1 MKKTILS
8 LLIIS
13 FCITVFAQSDK
24 YASAMKKNISMLD
37 SAMQKGNA
45 RELANNFERIG
56 DAEKLQ
62 WLPYYYAAYC
72 NIISTYTENDKTKID
87 ATAEKAEELIIK
99 AEGLAG
105 KENSETAVIK
115 SMIASSHM
123 MVDPQSRYMTYGAS
137 STQNMEKAQELDPS
151 NPRAVY
157 LEAQAKFY
165 TPAAFG
171 GGKAVAKPLFE
182 KALTMFD
189 TFKPAS
195 ELHPTWGKSATQYFL
210 AQANK

>member
-8 LLIIS
+8 ATIICL
-13 FCITVFAQSDK
+13 CITAFAQSDK
-24 YASAMKKNISMLD
+24 YAGAMKKNISMLD

-45 RELANNFERIG
+45 KELANNFERIG

-72 NIISTYTENDKTKID
+72 NVISTYTEKDKTKND
-87 ATAEKAEELIIK
+87 AIADKAEELIIK

-105 KENSETAVIK
+105 KENSEIAVIK
-115 SMIASSHM
+115 SMIASAHM
-123 MVDPQSRYMTYGAS
+123 MVDPQSRYMQYGAAS
-137 STQNMEKAQELDPS
+137 ASNIEKAKALDPS
-151 NPRAVY
+151 NPRPVY
-157 LEAQAKFY
+157 LEGQAKLY
-165 TPAAFG
+165 TPEAFG
-171 GGKAVAKPLFE
+171 GGKDVAKPLFE
-182 KALTMFD
+182 KALAMFD
-189 TFKPAS
+189 AFKPAS